1 MSNEVKGMERVI
13 NMVIRQFVNQ
23 VVNRGMNAGIDK
35 LTQGRADATPEQQA
49 RARESGNRTKQAMRL
64 IRRFARF

>member
-1 MSNEVKGMERVI
+1 MERVI
-13 NMVIRQFVNQ
+13 NMVIRQVVRQ

-49 RARESGNRTKQAMRL
+49 QAQQNGNRTKKAMQL
-64 IRRFARF
+64 IHRFGRF

>member
-1 MSNEVKGMERVI
+1 MERVI
-13 NMVIRQFVNQ
+13 NMVIRQVIRQ

-35 LTQGRADATPEQQA
+35 LTQGRADASPEQQA
-49 RARESGNRTKQAMRL
+49 QSRQNGNRTKQAMRL